1 MNEDISNSNYSSN
14 EKTIEIA
21 IDNMLTKISKEVV
34 DKYGELEFRMEALEK
49 QIATL
54 VLAYGEQA
62 VFMEAL
68 VGQIAFA
75 SSEAQGNFHN
85 VLKEARK
92 SMLEVMKDASGNFVE
107 PGDKNVG
114 DALGDLVTEKLSNVD
129 K

>member
-75 SSEAQGNFHN
+75 SGEAQSNFHN

-107 PGDKNVG
+107 PSDKNVG